1 MQLKQHLLDKRV
13 VARALKKGLLDK
25 KQFERT
31 IESLP
36 DLSDRVQKPR
46 AEAEAAHVDDD
57 VDHDADDDLDDES
70 DSQ

>member
-25 KQFERT
+25 KQFERA
-31 IESLP
+31 IETLP

-46 AEAEAAHVDDD
+46 AEAEAAHDVDD
-57 VDHDADDDLDDES
+57 VDEDDDIDDEG
-70 DSQ
+70 DRE